1 MQQNQRK
8 LNHYEKNIKNKTDL
22 PISLLS
28 FLFSEIVQYV
38 LTKNN
43 EGEDVSAEERL
54 SCFGYSI
61 VKLIL
66 KISNYFN
73 FSINLKSA

>member
-43 EGEDVSAEERL
+43 EGEDISAEERL

-61 VKLIL
+61 VK
-66 KISNYFN
+66 KFSFNYKFN
-73 FSINLKSA
+73 SLNVL

>member
-43 EGEDVSAEERL
+43 EGEDISAEERL

-61 VKLIL
+61 VKLVL
-66 KISNYFN
+66 
-73 FSINLKSA
+73 